1 MADRALFLS
10 QDDGTYVATELSQS
24 AWDPRDANGGS
35 TLALLGHCLDDVPT
49 LVPMTLARMTADLM
63 RPLPLGRPLT
73 VTSDVVREGK
83 KIQLVDLSL
92 HVDGVLHARASTLR
106 LRDADLT
113 GRDDLPTPEP
123 VPAPPPALVPVE
135 EAVSLRE
142 SSISQAG
149 FLQAVDMRF
158 APTQDGSARGMWL
171 RLEVP
176 VVAGEPVR
184 PTARMALAFDYA
196 NNIGVSMTKGSA
208 TTINPDV
215 NAHVLRRATGEWVAI
230 TGATRFTPSLG
241 RGVSTAVLSDLDGAF
256 AHVTVCQLVQPRP
269 R

>member
-1 MADRALFLS
+1 MESGALFVP
-10 QDDGTYVATELSQS
+10 DGDAFVATELSQG
-24 AWDPRDANGGS
+24 AWDPGDANGGS
-35 TLALLGHCLDDVPT
+35 ALALLGHVLDGVPT
-49 LVPMTLARMTADLM
+49 LVPMTLARLTADLM

-73 VTSDVVREGK
+73 VESAVVRQGK
-83 KIQLVDLSL
+83 KIQLVDLHL
-92 HVDGVLHARASTLR
+92 LVDGVLHARASALR

-113 GRDDLPTPEP
+113 GRDDLPTGAA
-123 VPAPPPALVPVE
+123 PATTAPLVPPY

-142 SSISQAG
+142 TSVSQAG
-149 FLQAVDMRF
+149 FIRGVDMRH
-158 APTQDGSARGMWL
+158 APAGDGAEKGVWV

-196 NNIGVSMTKGSA
+196 NNVNVSMSPGTA

-215 NAHVLRRATGEWVAI
+215 SAHVLRQQRGEWVAI
-230 TGATRFTPSLG
+230 TGRTEFDAGLG
-241 RGVSTAVLSDLDGAF
+241 RGVSTAVLSDDDGVF